1 MNSAAIIDH
10 IDHFQRRVI
19 QDALLDGSA
28 AYWRRRAEAFE
39 WARPRPGD
47 FAGRATQAELAEI
60 DRRCV
65 TAAEAC
71 RARALNAPLDRADFG
86 ALVDE
91 VAA

>member
-1 MNSAAIIDH
+1 MTAAIVEVL
-10 IDHFQRRVI
+10 DHFQRRVI

-47 FAGRATQAELAEI
+47 FTGRASQAELAEI

-71 RARALNAPLDRADFG
+71 RKRAHAAPFDRADFA